1 MEVRFDAVAKSFG
14 ATEALAPLDVTVP
27 DGCFL
32 AMLGPSGCGKTTALR
47 LLAGLEQPS
56 AGRIFI
62 GERDVTRL
70 EPRHRDIAM
79 VFQSYALYPH
89 KSVADNIAYPLRLR
103 RSAKAERDERVRK
116 VAELLDIDALLAR
129 APRQLSGGQRQRV
142 ALARAIIRRPQAF
155 LMDEPLSNLDAQL
168 RTQMRIEIKRL
179 QRELAVTTL
188 YVTHDQVEAMTM
200 ADLIAVMRDGRLQQ
214 LATPAE
220 LYARP
225 ANLFVGRFCGSPPM
239 NVLDGELADGAF
251 RHPSGTLPLSTDG
264 AGGPVKLGFRPEH
277 CELVA
282 AGSADALAAEIY
294 VVEPLGNETLV
305 TVTVG
310 DALVNIRA
318 AAEFARPVGERC
330 AVRPMAHRVHVFDH
344 DSGEALV
351 HTGAQGTPPVTAG
364 MGAEERP

>member
-214 LATPAE
+214 LASPAE